1 MKQSINV
8 LGKEYSIT
16 KSKNGNYYVD
26 PKIYVDLHIC
36 DSKKFAGKFGKLSP
50 ASIPSFISLDDFS
63 VFIKYLESLNNC
75 PDYFWTI
82 VPVNLFVINLD
93 VLITASTC
101 EGSYILNY
109 SFIWGKTEQ
118 GHDFWKNIHDKLI
131 DYENQLQGKK
141 TDRSRENRSE
151 GNRLCSRRNKSQS
164 STGHCC
170 YKARARKGKE
180 NFGHCKIVISS

>member
-26 PKIYVDLHIC
+26 PKIYVDLHIY
-36 DSKKFAGKFGKLSP
+36 DSKKFAGKSGKLSP
-50 ASIPSFISLDDFS
+50 ASIPSFIFSDDFS
-63 VFIKYLESLNNC
+63 DFIKLLESLNNC

-82 VPVNLFVINLD
+82 VPVDLFVQNLE
-93 VLITASTC
+93 VPITTSISV
-101 EGSYILNY
+101 GSYILQY
-109 SFIWGKTEQ
+109 SFTWAKTEQ
-118 GHDFWKNIHDKLI
+118 GHEFWENICDKLI

-180 NFGHCKIVISS
+180 SSGHCKIVISS

>member
-26 PKIYVDLHIC
+26 PKIYVDLHID
-36 DSKKFAGKFGKLSP
+36 DSKKFAKKFGQLSP
-50 ASIPSFISLDDFS
+50 ASIPSFIFWDDFS
-63 VFIKYLESLNNC
+63 YFIKLLESLNNC

-82 VPVNLFVINLD
+82 VPVDLFVQNLNFSIQSKD
-93 VLITASTC
+93 S
-101 EGSYILNY
+101 GSFTLER
-109 SFIWGKTEQ
+109 SFIWTKTEQ
-118 GHDFWKNIHDKLI
+118 GHEFWKNIHDKLT
-131 DYENQLQGKK
+131 DYENQLQGKE

-180 NFGHCKIVISS
+180 SFGHCKIVISS

>member
-26 PKIYVDLHIC
+26 PKIYVDLHIY

-50 ASIPSFISLDDFS
+50 ASIPSFIFWYDFS

-75 PDYFWTI
+75 PNYFWTI
-82 VPVNLFVINLD
+82 VPVDLFVQNLN
-93 VLITASTC
+93 AS
-101 EGSYILNY
+101 ILPNTSGVDILKR